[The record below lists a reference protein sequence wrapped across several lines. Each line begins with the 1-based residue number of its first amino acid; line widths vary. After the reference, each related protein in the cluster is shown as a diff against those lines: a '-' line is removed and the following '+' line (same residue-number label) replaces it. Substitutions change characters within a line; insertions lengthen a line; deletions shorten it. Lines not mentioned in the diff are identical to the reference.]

1 MSHSPAV
8 PCLLPPRMTSSFRDY
23 AQDPELEEI
32 SSPSVVQALFH
43 QNQNFEISGGTFNLT
58 VQRKAPEFE
67 NFRRIRLGD
76 IVLGKDIGGVQRV
89 YGRNVVRRV
98 YRAKIYGWESPMTVT
113 TYEGQEKDVNEVW
126 DEYISLH
133 MRLRHP
139 NVLQLFGI
147 MSAQGLYA
155 AIYHDEYISWEQMK
169 QMYSRTPT
177 QQVYFEH
184 FHGNEFKAH
193 GPYIAFMKNLQY
205 LGMRQCT
212 YWFDRS
218 GKMCIEDT
226 PTLNAQFQTHSVEA
240 NMTIH
245 SPKYILPPMEASG
258 MIDSLDLKSYYRE
271 LIGLGLWWQ
280 VRTLPLAR
288 HSTIRPHGVVKDV
301 AGDLQEVAYLQLN
314 HTPAKKWSF
323 QGGNVVYPGYFGTH
337 MLLNGWT
344 RCSEKFAEHSQ
355 LRDFSFK
362 LQLCCGSPEAPQE
375 LFSPFAQANY
385 ITSHLGTECSSYSF
399 IGTVYASYSFTS
411 WQLPESLGEIFLFLP
426 PSRGFFTPNLT
437 RCCFTTE
444 EHYWSFDPSGNDRL
458 SPNEALNLGL
468 PQASLEIL
476 VSQIYVDETLFKDL
490 HTFHTMK
497 GFNPDS
503 QEIAKHL
510 GLPLFYFGDEGDP
523 PPSPLFDVSSDSI
536 APLHEGSDN
545 EKDNEPSD
553 GDRGPRGPFMEE
565 DPESDDEQILYPR
578 MASSI

>member
-1 MSHSPAV
+1 MA
-8 PCLLPPRMTSSFRDY
+8 SSFSDY
-23 AQDPELEEI
+23 PAQDQDAEEI
-32 SSPSVVQALFH
+32 SSPALFH
-43 QNQNFEISGGTFNLT
+43 KNRNFEISGGTFNFS
-58 VQRKAPEFE
+58 VQRKEPDYES
-67 NFRRIRLGD
+67 D
-76 IVLGKDIGGVQRV
+76 IVLGEDIGAVQRV

-98 YRAKIYGWESPMTVT
+98 YRAKIVGMDSPMTVT

-133 MRLRHP
+133 MRLRSLGSRLHK
-139 NVLQLFGI
+139 VYMQQSI
-147 MSAQGLYA
+147 TM
-155 AIYHDEYISWEQMK
+155 IEYISWEQMK
-169 QMYSRTPT
+169 KMYSSTPT

-184 FHGNEFKAH
+184 FYLNCQHKAH
-193 GPYIAFMKNLQY
+193 GPYIAFMKNLEY
-205 LGMRQCT
+205 LAAEECT
-212 YWFDRS
+212 YWFHRS
-218 GKMCIEDT
+218 GKLCIEDT
-226 PTLNAQFQTHSVEA
+226 PTLNAQFKIPFVEA
-240 NMTIH
+240 DMTIH
-245 SPKYILPPMEASG
+245 SPKYILPPVEASE
-258 MIDSLDLKSYYRE
+258 MIDSLDLESYYRK
-271 LIGLGLWWQ
+271 LIGLRLWQ
-280 VRTLPLAR
+280 VRTIPLAR

-323 QGGNVVYPGYFGTH
+323 QLGNVVYPGYMGTD
-337 MLLNGWT
+337 MLPNGWT
-344 RCSEKFAEHSQ
+344 RCSNKFAKHSQ
-355 LRDFSFK
+355 LRDFSFR

-399 IGTVYASYSFTS
+399 IGTIYASYSFTS

-444 EHYWSFDPSGNDRL
+444 EHYWSFDPSGKDRL

-476 VSQIYVDETLFKDL
+476 VSQIYVDEALFKDL

-497 GFNPDS
+497 GFNADS

-523 PPSPLFDVSSDSI
+523 PPSPLFDVSSDSV
-536 APLHEGSDN
+536 AQLHEGSDE
-545 EKDNEPSD
+545 EKEHKPLD
-553 GDRGPRGPFMEE
+553 GDLAPRSPFLE
-565 DPESDDEQILYPR
+565 DVESDDEQILYPR
-578 MASSI
+578 MAPSI